1 MCVIGCAVNPVT
13 GHRELS
19 LLPTSAEIA
28 IGEEQYGPLQQ
39 MGGGLYQV
47 DDRVSK
53 YVSAVGHRVAEFSDR
68 ALPYEFVVVND
79 STPNAWALPGGKIGI
94 HRGLL
99 VELENGAEL
108 AAVIGHE
115 IVHAAAKHGANRV
128 QRDLLLGLAKLGV
141 EYAADDSKHARAIGV
156 ATDLGIFLAGRKF
169 SRDEERISDLHGMKY
184 MHMAGYDTAA
194 AVSLQ
199 EKFVA
204 MAENRRSN
212 WISGLF
218 ATHPPSRERVTNN
231 RSSLLQYPAGGD
243 LAEASFR
250 VHMQTLFAD
259 REAYEL
265 ADEARE
271 NAHRNPSAA
280 LGLIERAIDKQ
291 PRESLFYGIRG
302 DIYASQRQF
311 QEAVESYASA
321 IDRNASYFAHYLGR
335 GLSFEELGYLDRART
350 DFRQSNRLLQTPI
363 ASYKL
368 GGYALSEGNRDE
380 AKRQFKFASQAS
392 GELGK
397 VALDAYVR
405 LDIEDSPWQYLE
417 VESMFEDGQ
426 IVFEVSNSSGY
437 PLEDIVVQV
446 RAEINGNSVTRN
458 LNLDQLDS
466 GYYEVLESNI
476 YYRSDDDVKVRTWVI
491 DATPGW

>member
-47 DDRVSK
+47 DDRVAK

-68 ALPYEFVVVND
+68 ELPYEFVVVND
-79 STPNAWALPGGKIGI
+79 GTPNAWALPGGKIGI

-99 VELENGAEL
+99 VELDNGAEL
-108 AAVIGHE
+108 AAVLGHE
-115 IVHAAAKHGANRV
+115 IVHAAAKHSAKQM

-141 EYAADDSKHARAIGV
+141 AYAADDSKHARAIGV
-156 ATDLGIFLAGRKF
+156 ATDIGIFLASQKF

-184 MHMAGYDTAA
+184 MYMAGYDTAA

-204 MAENRRSN
+204 MAEDRRSN
-212 WISGLF
+212 WLSGLF
-218 ATHPPSRERVTNN
+218 ATHPPTQERVANN

-250 VHMQTLFAD
+250 VHMQTLFTD
-259 REAYEL
+259 RDAYDL
-265 ADEARE
+265 ADQARE
-271 NAHRNPSAA
+271 SAHSNPSAA
-280 LGLIERAIDKQ
+280 LGLIERAIEIQ
-291 PRESLFYGIRG
+291 PRESLFFGIRG
-302 DIYASQRQF
+302 DIYASQSRLH
-311 QEAVESYASA
+311 EAIESYAGA

-335 GLSFEELGYLDRART
+335 GLSFEEMGYLDRARS
-350 DFRQSNRLLQTPI
+350 DFRQSNRLFQTPI

-368 GGYALSEGNRDE
+368 GGYALSEGSRDE
-380 AKRQFKFASQAS
+380 AKRQFEFASQGS

-397 VALDAYVR
+397 AALNAYVR

-417 VESMFEDGQ
+417 VESVFEDSQ
-426 IVFEVSNSSGY
+426 IVVEVSNSSGY
-437 PLEDIVVQV
+437 PIEDIVVQV

-466 GYYEVLESNI
+466 GYYDVLESDI
-476 YYRSDDDVKVRTWVI
+476 YYRSDDDVRVRTRVI
-491 DATPGW
+491 QATPGW